1 MINTLYDTY
10 NSYNFGLYCSMWNN
24 IGSSG
29 IVGEFQNYIEEAHK
43 NMASKKSVS
52 FSVHIHVGFV

>member
-1 MINTLYDTY
+1 
-10 NSYNFGLYCSMWNN
+10 MWNN